1 MINSNK
7 EQQWLK
13 PSNVL
18 FKTTCSKRL
27 QLMGTNCTDTRSDLS
42 LIREEVFQQIGSP
55 PIVLFKIIQGF
66 GMICVKILKYENYNN
81 FFFEDAN
88 PLLKI

>member
-55 PIVLFKIIQGF
+55 PIVQDNSRFWNDLCKKI
-66 GMICVKILKYENYNN
+66 KI
-81 FFFEDAN
+81 
-88 PLLKI
+88 